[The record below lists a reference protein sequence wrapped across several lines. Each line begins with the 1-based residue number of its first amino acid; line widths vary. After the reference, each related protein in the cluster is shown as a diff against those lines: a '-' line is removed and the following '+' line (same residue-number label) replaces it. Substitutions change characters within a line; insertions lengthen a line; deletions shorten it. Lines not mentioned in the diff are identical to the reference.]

1 VNSPRSPNGFTL
13 IEVMIATG
21 LLVVIALGTAQLF
34 ALAIRHTLSS
44 RQQLVMTLAAARK
57 ADELCAA
64 AAVRP
69 LPVSPPDALER
80 DAEGFADITVDA
92 GMICARRWRI
102 SAPPG
107 YAGGAIAIVVRV
119 SVAARG
125 PEVRDVQIVTIC
137 EGSAS

>member
-1 VNSPRSPNGFTL
+1 VNSQRSPHGFTL
-13 IEVMIATG
+13 IEVTIATG

-34 ALAIRHTLSS
+34 ALAIRHNLSAK
-44 RQQLVMTLAAARK
+44 QQLVMTLAAARK

-64 AAVRP
+64 AAAGP

-80 DAEGFADITVDA
+80 GAEGFADVTVDA
-92 GMICARRWRI
+92 GMICVRHWRI
-102 SAPPG
+102 AAPPG

-119 SVAARG
+119 SVAGGG

-137 EGSAS
+137 EGTVS

>member
-1 VNSPRSPNGFTL
+1 MV
-13 IEVMIATG
+13 ATG

-44 RQQLVMTLAAARK
+44 RQQLAMTLAAARK

-64 AAVRP
+64 AAAGP

-80 DAEGFADITVDA
+80 DAQGFADVTADA

-102 SAPPG
+102 SMPPG
-107 YAGGAIAIVVRV
+107 VASGLIAIVVRA
-119 SVAARG
+119 SVAGRG
-125 PEVRDVQIVTIC
+125 PEVRDIQIVTIC